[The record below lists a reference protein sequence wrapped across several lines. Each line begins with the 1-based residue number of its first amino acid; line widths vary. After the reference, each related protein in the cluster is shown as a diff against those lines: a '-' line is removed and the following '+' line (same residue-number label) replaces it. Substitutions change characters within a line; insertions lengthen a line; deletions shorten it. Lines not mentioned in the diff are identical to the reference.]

1 MKHSN
6 LLALLAVATLASAA
20 GVNTTV
26 QAQTI
31 KPVKSVT
38 QKVTSTYSFPKK
50 WRGKWYSSNILT
62 PKPLIIKLGS
72 YTSPKT
78 GQTVK
83 MTSVASAPTTGKLT
97 SEITSVSQDQD
108 SAKLAALAT
117 GSSKK
122 INHITWS
129 LVTPTSKDAESAA
142 YSMKVEKL
150 DGKKVQVLF
159 EAQPDT
165 GKVYNQYFKSKKLAK
180 KYGNH
185 HFKKISYTEYNYR

>member
-1 MKHSN
+1 MKHSILT
-6 LLALLAVATLASAA
+6 LLVAATLASAA
-20 GVNTTV
+20 GASTTV
-26 QAQTI
+26 QAQTV

-38 QKVTSTYSFPKK
+38 QQAANTYSFPKK

-78 GQTVK
+78 GETVK
-83 MTSVASAPTTGKLT
+83 MTSVASAPTTGKIS
-97 SEITSVSQDQD
+97 SEIISVSQDQD
-108 SAKLAALAT
+108 PAKLAALAT
-117 GSSKK
+117 GANKK
-122 INHITWS
+122 INHSTWS
-129 LVTPTSKDAESAA
+129 IVTPAGKDTESAA
-142 YSMKVEKL
+142 YSMKVEKVN
-150 DGKKVQVLF
+150 GKKVQVLF

-185 HFKKISYTEYNYR
+185 HFKNISYTEYNYR